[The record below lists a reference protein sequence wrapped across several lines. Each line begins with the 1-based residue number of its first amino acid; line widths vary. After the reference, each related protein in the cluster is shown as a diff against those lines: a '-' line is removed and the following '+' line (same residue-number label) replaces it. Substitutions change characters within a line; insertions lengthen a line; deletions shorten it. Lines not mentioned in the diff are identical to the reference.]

1 MYGSLVT
8 EGTSVDLSL
17 WPPLLPSPSISV
29 ILYPSSAKLYKALLS
44 PTLFPVT
51 GLGKWAQLIVNTSH
65 PHWNLK
71 LKIIG
76 FELWDISDIQKGI
89 EYYVCESL
97 RSV

>member
-51 GLGKWAQLIVNTSH
+51 GLGKWAQLIVNTSQ

-97 RSV
+97 SSV

>member
-89 EYYVCESL
+89 EY
-97 RSV
+97 